1 MFGYVLC
8 LDGSQDRQQ
17 NLTAQRNHRKLGAT
31 RPKSIREL
39 TRIGV
44 PGRRLKEQSQSASS
58 EHSSDSHELQEPSL
72 ISSYPSTAP
81 SATKSLPTFSPIL
94 QSQFMDDTTMGDDIT
109 VKSMLPWTTYDSMIS
124 EMPLSTSTDFSN
136 YPMSQGC
143 TCNGVTGPCARH
155 MDEIRY
161 QTLNTNMSAPSQFMS
176 PFPESHVRS
185 VYEGNNAGEFKM
197 QQQQQPQVT
206 LHHQPSDHS
215 FSASI
220 SSTPSKSVTS
230 VINLYENS
238 PPTYQISTPSSSSSE
253 ISHPHND
260 NHNHN
265 HHHSPNL
272 NEHEPTASDTT
283 RFKTLLEAVNA
294 SGFLDFD
301 CMVAAYYTASFEKSS
316 VPAMAQR
323 ASRSRRLVKTL
334 REIHESSERWPR
346 WEARGFRESAM
357 ESARAICVDE
367 IEKLAQHLNRT
378 RSLGPESS
386 ASPSTLHGLGITAS
400 PQNNINLDP
409 PIAEDHK
416 LLAQSTMLP
425 EDVEAAAQDEAPHLW
440 AFFTELAGPQVNNYI
455 FGFTQAL
462 EKVATGDGVMVAYC
476 VYVQTVMIK

>member
-1 MFGYVLC
+1 MRTLRSGIRTRQGASSNTPPKKWTRSQSPRAKEKRRQVYTISMFGYVLC

-230 VINLYENS
+230 VINLYE
-238 PPTYQISTPSSSSSE
+238 STFLTCVALGTIKS
-253 ISHPHND
+253 
-260 NHNHN
+260 
-265 HHHSPNL
+265 
-272 NEHEPTASDTT
+272 TT
-283 RFKTLLEAVNA
+283 
-294 SGFLDFD
+294 
-301 CMVAAYYTASFEKSS
+301 
-316 VPAMAQR
+316 P
-323 ASRSRRLVKTL
+323 
-334 REIHESSERWPR
+334 
-346 WEARGFRESAM
+346 
-357 ESARAICVDE
+357 ARAIAKATAAKAAV
-367 IEKLAQHLNRT
+367 LPVSQ
-378 RSLGPESS
+378 P
-386 ASPSTLHGLGITAS
+386 PLH
-400 PQNNINLDP
+400 
-409 PIAEDHK
+409 
-416 LLAQSTMLP
+416 
-425 EDVEAAAQDEAPHLW
+425 
-440 AFFTELAGPQVNNYI
+440 
-455 FGFTQAL
+455 
-462 EKVATGDGVMVAYC
+462 
-476 VYVQTVMIK
+476 